1 MSCYGEQPGLEGHL
15 LMTLTLATCKIMARP
30 LVLMTTLMSL
40 AGTTSMLVLM
50 FLSPRLAGD
59 LTKLPDAHQFVIET

>member
-1 MSCYGEQPGLEGHL
+1 
-15 LMTLTLATCKIMARP
+15 MTLTLVTCKIMARP

-40 AGTTSMLVLM
+40 AGTTNMLVLM

-59 LTKLPDAHQFVIET
+59 LTKLPDAHQFVVEI

>member
-1 MSCYGEQPGLEGHL
+1 
-15 LMTLTLATCKIMARP
+15 
-30 LVLMTTLMSL
+30 MSL